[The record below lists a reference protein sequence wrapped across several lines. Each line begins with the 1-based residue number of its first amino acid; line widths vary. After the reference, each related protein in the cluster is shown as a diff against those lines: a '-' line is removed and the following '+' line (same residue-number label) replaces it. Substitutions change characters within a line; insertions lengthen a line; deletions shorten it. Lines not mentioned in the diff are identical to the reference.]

1 MRLEWLQKCTSPEM
15 EVHNVKV
22 FSGRFSAG
30 SHLLDPISGLSRAV
44 AEQTVEEGHVRV
56 RKAHHRNA

>member
-1 MRLEWLQKCTSPEM
+1 MRLEWLQKCTSLEM

-30 SHLLDPISGLSRAV
+30 SHLLDPISGFAPAV
-44 AEQTVEEGHVRV
+44 AE
-56 RKAHHRNA
+56 